1 MLEGGCFR
9 YYFLMHSTPA
19 ASPSSASNVSTVRL
33 LAILSRFIGATRAL
47 GVTEISQD
55 LGMTKNM
62 VHRALTTLVR
72 NRYLVRDASGA
83 RYELGFGVLQFLDP
97 SAPEPDIRAICQ
109 PYMRSLHQLSG
120 ESVFLSIVV
129 GRNRVNI
136 DSIEAPGRIVTHAV
150 RGRAVPLHLT
160 ETSRVLLASL
170 SDAEIAD
177 YIRVASPLTR
187 LPAPGVV
194 TPERLWKD
202 IRAIRKARYAM
213 GHGERRFSERRVE
226 ATYLAFP
233 VLDAAGRPHAALTI
247 GGPQERFGLAAATRL
262 MPEAMRIVDEANRQA
277 RLIPAKPIY
286 LLGN

>member
-1 MLEGGCFR
+1 MPLSPSAAGTG
-9 YYFLMHSTPA
+9 SGAPA
-19 ASPSSASNVSTVRL
+19 ASAANVSTVRV
-33 LAILSRFIGATRAL
+33 LAVLSRFIGATRAL

-72 NRYLVRDASGA
+72 NGYLVRDAGGS
-83 RYELGFGVLQFLDP
+83 RYELGVGVLQFLDP

-109 PYMRSLHQLSG
+109 PYLRALQRLSG

-129 GRNRVNI
+129 GRNRVNV

-160 ETSRVLLASL
+160 ETSRVLLACL
-170 SDAEIAD
+170 TDEEVGE
-177 YIRVASPLTR
+177 YIRLASPLTR
-187 LPAPGVV
+187 APAPGVIA
-194 TPERLWKD
+194 PERLWKD
-202 IRAIRKARYAM
+202 IRTIRRNGYAL

-247 GGPQERFGLAAATRL
+247 GGPRERFDISAA
-262 MPEAMRIVDEANRQA
+262 EALLPGARRIVEDANRQA
-277 RLIPAKPIY
+277 RLIPARPVY
-286 LLGN
+286 LLGE

>member
-1 MLEGGCFR
+1 MQ
-9 YYFLMHSTPA
+9 STPA
-19 ASPSSASNVSTVRL
+19 AGPGSAANVSTVRV
-33 LAILSRFIGATRAL
+33 LAVLSRFIGASRAL

-72 NRYLVRDASGA
+72 NGHLVRDASGA

-97 SAPEPDIRAICQ
+97 AAPEPDIRTICQ
-109 PYMRSLHQLSG
+109 PHLRSLKQLSG
-120 ESVFLSIVV
+120 ESVFLSIIV
-129 GRNRVNI
+129 GRNRVNV

-160 ETSRVLLASL
+160 ETSRVLLAFL
-170 SDAEIAD
+170 SDAEIAE
-177 YIRVASPLTR
+177 YIRIASPLTR
-187 LPAPGVV
+187 APATGEV

-202 IRAIRKARYAM
+202 LRAIRKTGYAL

-233 VLDAAGRPHAALTI
+233 VLDAAGRPHAALTV
-247 GGPQERFGLAAATRL
+247 GGPQERFDIASA
-262 MPEAMRIVDEANRQA
+262 EALLPDMRRIVEDANRQA
-277 RLIPAKPIY
+277 RLIPAKPVY
-286 LLGN
+286 LLGE

>member
-1 MLEGGCFR
+1 MQ
-9 YYFLMHSTPA
+9 STPA
-19 ASPSSASNVSTVRL
+19 AGPRSASSPLSAANVSTVRV
-33 LAILSRFIGATRAL
+33 LAVLSRFIGARRAL

-72 NRYLVRDASGA
+72 NGYLVRDASGA

-109 PYMRSLHQLSG
+109 PYLRSLRQLSG

-129 GRNRVNI
+129 GRNRVNV

-160 ETSRVLLASL
+160 ETSRVLLAFL
-170 SDAEIAD
+170 SDAEID
-177 YIRVASPLTR
+177 EYIRIASPLTR
-187 LPAPGVV
+187 APAPGVI
-194 TPERLWKD
+194 TPDRLWKD
-202 IRAIRKARYAM
+202 LRAIRKAGYAL
-213 GHGERRFSERRVE
+213 GHGERRFSERRVD

-233 VLDAAGRPHAALTI
+233 VLDAAGRPHAALTV
-247 GGPQERFGLAAATRL
+247 GGPQERFDIAAAEAL
-262 MPEAMRIVDEANRQA
+262 LPEMRRIVGEANLHA
-277 RLIPAKPIY
+277 RVIPARPVY
-286 LLGN
+286 LLGE

>member
-1 MLEGGCFR
+1 MQ
-9 YYFLMHSTPA
+9 STPA
-19 ASPSSASNVSTVRL
+19 AASGSAANVSTVRV
-33 LAILSRFIGATRAL
+33 LAVLSRFIGASRAL
-47 GVTEISQD
+47 GVTEISQN

-72 NRYLVRDASGA
+72 NGHLVRDASGA

-97 SAPEPDIRAICQ
+97 SAPEPDIRTICQ
-109 PYMRSLHQLSG
+109 PYLRSLQQLSG

-129 GRNRVNI
+129 GRNRVNV

-160 ETSRVLLASL
+160 ETSRVLLAFL
-170 SDAEIAD
+170 SDAEIAE
-177 YIRVASPLTR
+177 YIRIASPLTR
-187 LPAPGVV
+187 APAPGVV

-202 IRAIRKARYAM
+202 LRAIRKSGYAL

-233 VLDAAGRPHAALTI
+233 VLDAAGRPHAALTV
-247 GGPQERFGLAAATRL
+247 GGPQERFDIAAATALLPGMRL
-262 MPEAMRIVDEANRQA
+262 IVEDANRQA
-277 RLIPAKPIY
+277 RLIPAKPVY
-286 LLGN
+286 LLGE

>member
-1 MLEGGCFR
+1 MQ
-9 YYFLMHSTPA
+9 STSA
-19 ASPSSASNVSTVRL
+19 AGPGSAANISTVRV
-33 LAILSRFIGATRAL
+33 LAVLSQFIGTSRAL

-72 NRYLVRDASGA
+72 NGYLVRDAGGA

-109 PYMRSLHQLSG
+109 PFLRSLRQLSG

-129 GRNRVNI
+129 GRNRVNV
-136 DSIEAPGRIVTHAV
+136 DSIEAPGRLVTHAV

-160 ETSRVLLASL
+160 ETSRVLLAFL
-170 SDAEIAD
+170 SDAEID
-177 YIRVASPLTR
+177 EYIRIATPLTR
-187 LPAPGVV
+187 APAPGVV

-202 IRAIRKARYAM
+202 LRAIRKAGYAL

-233 VLDAAGRPHAALTI
+233 VLDAAGRPHAALTV
-247 GGPQERFGLAAATRL
+247 GGPQERFDIAAAEAL
-262 MPEAMRIVDEANRQA
+262 LPEMRRIVEDANRQA
-277 RLIPAKPIY
+277 RLIPAKPVY
-286 LLGN
+286 LVGE